1 MFRRT
6 TIVSPLILA
15 LFVTAG
21 LQSVWGIVLGI
32 GYKTVS
38 RALEDYPGE
47 LGVDPRGQIVLGYQ
61 LQDRIEYRTTDG
73 RLVEVP
79 EFPYWLSGGSLAAPL
94 SERQRDRQL
103 PWSERLTFEYVPTRP
118 SMSWYL
124 VHSAKCDGAGYFIG
138 YNDLSNA
145 AVGYIGRSGFR
156 TIEPPADEWFALAGP
171 AGRYNAM
178 QSWYSTAVRKASGDP
193 ATTDAIGRQ
202 GIVYLVSDG
211 SVWRIDLMSRKA
223 KMLFEAPDAASVTK
237 VPRVA
242 ELPPE
247 EAPKDWQG
255 GPYYVFSGGGL
266 LVRTPTE
273 VIGIDF
279 DGRRRT
285 SWPIPA
291 KLRGSDFT
299 WYELADGGALAMAPR
314 WDGDFNWGEF
324 HWIDSA
330 GGVTRA
336 ENVYYTPRPP
346 VSQPYWMYAAL
357 TPQVLVA
364 SLIDLVV
371 LPNSSVN
378 NGSQPD
384 FHTALAVAL
393 ADGWVALL
401 AVYVLSGV
409 LAALAYRRQ
418 TRFALP
424 GAGAWAV
431 FVFLFGAPG
440 WLAYRWHRHWPVL
453 EACGECHRPAPR
465 DRESCAA
472 CGSVFAPPPLTGTEV
487 FA

>member
-6 TIVSPLILA
+6 TMVSPLILA

-21 LQSVWGIVLGI
+21 LQSVWGVVLGI

-38 RALEDYPGE
+38 RALEDYPGQ
-47 LGVDPRGQIVLGYQ
+47 LRVDPRGRIALEYQ
-61 LQDRIEYRTTDG
+61 LQDKLEYRTTDG
-73 RLVEVP
+73 RPVEVP
-79 EFPYWLSGGSLAAPL
+79 EFPYWLGGTPLAAPL
-94 SERQRDRQL
+94 SDQHGERQL
-103 PWSERLTFEYVPTRP
+103 PWSERLTWVYVLTRP
-118 SMSWYL
+118 TTSWYL
-124 VHSAKCDGAGYFIG
+124 VHSATSDGAGYFVG

-145 AVGYIGRSGFR
+145 TIGFIGQSGFR
-156 TIEPPADEWFALAGP
+156 TVEPPTDEWFAIAGP
-171 AGRYNAM
+171 AGRHSALRAWHTTV
-178 QSWYSTAVRKASGDP
+178 QQASGNP

-202 GIVYLVSDG
+202 GMVYLVSDG
-211 SVWRIDLMSRKA
+211 SVWRIDLMGRKA
-223 KMLFEAPDAASVTK
+223 EMLFEAPDAASVIK
-237 VPRVA
+237 SPRVA

-255 GPYYVFSGGGL
+255 GPYYVFSGAGL

-285 SWPIPA
+285 SWLIPV
-291 KLRGSDFT
+291 KLRGTDFT
-299 WYELADGGALAMAPR
+299 WYELADGGALAMALR
-314 WDGDFNWGEF
+314 WDGDSYWGDF

-330 GGVTRA
+330 GNVTRE

-346 VSQPYWMYAAL
+346 ASQPYWMYAAL

-384 FHTALAVAL
+384 FHTALAAAL

-424 GAGAWAV
+424 GAASWAV

-465 DRESCAA
+465 DRESCVA
-472 CGSVFAPPPLTGTEV
+472 CGQVFASPAPTGTEV

>member
-38 RALEDYPGE
+38 RALEDYPGQ
-47 LGVDPRGQIVLGYQ
+47 LRVDPRGRIVLEYQ
-61 LQDRIEYRTTDG
+61 LQDKLEYRTTDG
-73 RLVEVP
+73 RPVDVP
-79 EFPYWLSGGSLAAPL
+79 EFPYWLGGAPLAAPL
-94 SERQRDRQL
+94 SDRHGERQL
-103 PWSERLTFEYVPTRP
+103 PWSERLTWVYVPTRP
-118 SMSWYL
+118 SASWYL
-124 VHSAKCDGAGYFIG
+124 VHSATSDGAGYFVG

-145 AVGYIGRSGFR
+145 TIGYIGRSGFR
-156 TIEPPADEWFALAGP
+156 AVEPPAGEWFAMAGP
-171 AGRYNAM
+171 AGRHSALRA
-178 QSWYSTAVRKASGDP
+178 WYATAVQQASGDP
-193 ATTDAIGRQ
+193 ATTDAIGGQ
-202 GIVYLVSDG
+202 GIVYLISDG
-211 SVWRIDLMSRKA
+211 SVWRIDLMGRKA
-223 KMLFEAPDAASVTK
+223 EMLFESPDAASVIK
-237 VPRVA
+237 SPRVA

-247 EAPKDWQG
+247 EAPEDWQG
-255 GPYYVFSGGGL
+255 GPYYAFSDAGL

-273 VIGIDF
+273 VIGIDL

-291 KLRGSDFT
+291 KLRGTDCT
-299 WYELADGGALAMAPR
+299 WYELADGGALAMALR
-314 WDGDFNWGEF
+314 WDGDLYWGEF

-330 GGVTRA
+330 GNVTREEA
-336 ENVYYTPRPP
+336 VYYTPHPP
-346 VSQPYWMYAAL
+346 ASQPYWMYAAL

-364 SLIDLVV
+364 SLINLVV
-371 LPNSSVN
+371 LPDSSVN

-384 FHTALAVAL
+384 FHTAFAQAL

-401 AVYVLSGV
+401 AVYVLSAL
-409 LAALAYRRQ
+409 LAGLAYRRQ

-424 GAGAWAV
+424 EAGAWAV

-440 WLAYRWHRHWPVL
+440 WLAYRWHRRWPVL
-453 EACGECHRPAPR
+453 EACSECHRPAPR

-472 CGSVFAPPPLTGTEV
+472 CGSVFAPPPLTGTEI

>member
-38 RALEDYPGE
+38 RALEDYPGQ
-47 LGVDPRGQIVLGYQ
+47 LRVDPRGRIVLEYQ
-61 LQDRIEYRTTDG
+61 LQDKLEYRTTDG
-73 RLVEVP
+73 RPVEVP
-79 EFPYWLSGGSLAAPL
+79 EFPYWLSVGSLAAPL

-103 PWSERLTFEYVPTRP
+103 FWSERLTFEYVPTRP
-118 SMSWYL
+118 SMSWHL
-124 VHSAKCDGAGYFIG
+124 VHSATSDGDGYFIG
-138 YNDLSNA
+138 YNDLSMA

-156 TIEPPADEWFALAGP
+156 TVEPAADERFALAGP
-171 AGRYNAM
+171 AKTHSALA
-178 QSWYSTAVRKASGDP
+178 SWNMLAVQKTSGDP
-193 ATTDAIGRQ
+193 ATTDALGRQ
-202 GIVYLVSDG
+202 GMVYLVADG
-211 SVWRIDLMSRKA
+211 RVWRIDLMSRTA
-223 KMLFEAPDAASVTK
+223 DTLFDSQDAASVTK
-237 VPRVA
+237 SAIVS

-247 EAPKDWQG
+247 EAPKDWRG

-273 VIGIDF
+273 VIGIDL

-291 KLRGSDFT
+291 KLRGTDFT
-299 WYELADGGALAMAPR
+299 WYELADDGALAMALR
-314 WDGDFNWGEF
+314 WDGDLYWGEF

-330 GGVTRA
+330 GNVTRE

-346 VSQPYWMYAAL
+346 ASQPYWMYAAL

-384 FHTALAVAL
+384 FHTALAAAL

-409 LAALAYRRQ
+409 LAGLAYRRQ

-440 WLAYRWHRHWPVL
+440 WLAYRWHRRWPVL

-472 CGSVFAPPPLTGTEV
+472 CGSVFAPPPLKGTEI